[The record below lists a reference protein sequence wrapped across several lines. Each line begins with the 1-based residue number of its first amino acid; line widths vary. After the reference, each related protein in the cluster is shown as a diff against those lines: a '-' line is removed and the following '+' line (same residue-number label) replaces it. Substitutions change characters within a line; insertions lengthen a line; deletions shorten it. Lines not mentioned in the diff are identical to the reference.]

1 MLRATLIVGILL
13 VSSNLLGQEG
23 LSAYNDPFGPNKPVT
38 NKNVGD
44 ENNSFFPK
52 IPTLKMPKIPNLN
65 PFAKKVNGPLMNN
78 RRPNVLKQIG
88 TGTKNFFTKTG
99 QTLMP
104 WTKPK
109 MDGTQNQIVPAYLQ
123 NASKPKKQGT
133 GIKLMSFFQPEP
145 KVEKPRTAN
154 EFFSRPRPG
163 IDK

>member
-1 MLRATLIVGILL
+1 VLRSTLIVGILF
-13 VSSNLLGQEG
+13 VSSNLFGQDG
-23 LSAYNDPFGPNKPVT
+23 VSAFNDPFAPKPVT
-38 NKNVGD
+38 NKSAAG
-44 ENNSFFPK
+44 ENNSLFPK

-65 PFAKKVNGPLMNN
+65 PFSKKSSRQMPVN
-78 RRPNVLKQIG
+78 RKPNMFQQIG

-109 MDGTQNQIVPAYLQ
+109 LTPSNQIVPAYLQ
-123 NASKPKKQGT
+123 NASKPKKQNS

-145 KVEKPRTAN
+145 KTEKPRSPN
-154 EFFSRPRPG
+154 DFFKRDRPG